1 MIDTGQS
8 DRALPVL
15 IVEDDPDIASGLQ
28 RGLKGHGYQT
38 LWEDKVDTAREHF
51 ASHNLSAAIV
61 DVMIGTDNGL
71 DLVKQARQAGFV
83 KPIIVLSALDAVEDR
98 TAGIEA
104 GADDYIVKP
113 FSLGEVVARLQV
125 QEKRAEMRMPPY
137 PILNTEERSVLS
149 AVGPVNLTAREFQL
163 LEMLSDNYGKAISRG
178 ELFDRLWAED
188 GSSSENVVDVY
199 VGYLRKKLVPA
210 AAFPFEIKTVR
221 NKGFMISA
229 K

>member
-1 MIDTGQS
+1 MTS
-8 DRALPVL
+8 PTVL

-28 RGLKGHGYQT
+28 RGLSGYGYET
-38 LWEDKVDTAREHF
+38 VWEDQVSCGLDQLSKNSF
-51 ASHNLSAAIV
+51 AAAVV

-71 DLVKQARQAGFV
+71 DLVRDARASGFI

-113 FSLGEVVARLQV
+113 FSLGELVARLRV
-125 QEKRAEMRMPPY
+125 QEKRAEMRMPPV
-137 PILNTEERSVLS
+137 PILNADERTVMS
-149 AVGPVNLTAREFQL
+149 ALGPVPLTAREFQL
-163 LEMLSDNYGKAISRG
+163 LDMLSNSYGKAISRG
-178 ELFDRLWAED
+178 ELFDTLWAED

-199 VGYLRKKLVPA
+199 VGYLRKKLVPTS
-210 AAFPFEIKTVR
+210 AFPFEIKTIR
-221 NKGFMISA
+221 NKGFMISE

>member
-1 MIDTGQS
+1 MTDAPTSDTQ
-8 DRALPVL
+8 PTVL

-28 RGLKGHGYQT
+28 RGLQGHGYQT
-38 LWEDKVDTAREHF
+38 IWEDKAPDALQHF
-51 ASHNLSAAIV
+51 SGHVPSSAIV
-61 DVMIGTDNGL
+61 DVMIGLDNGL
-71 DLVKQARQAGFV
+71 ELVKSAREAGFV

-113 FSLGEVVARLQV
+113 FSLGELVARLKV
-125 QEKRAEMRMPPY
+125 QEKRAEMRMPPH
-137 PILNTEERSVLS
+137 PILNAEERSVLS
-149 AVGPVNLTAREFQL
+149 ALGPVVLTSREFQL
-163 LEMLSDNYGKAISRG
+163 LELLSANYGKALTRG

-199 VGYLRKKLVPA
+199 VGYLRKKLSPA

-221 NKGFMISA
+221 NKGFMVNA